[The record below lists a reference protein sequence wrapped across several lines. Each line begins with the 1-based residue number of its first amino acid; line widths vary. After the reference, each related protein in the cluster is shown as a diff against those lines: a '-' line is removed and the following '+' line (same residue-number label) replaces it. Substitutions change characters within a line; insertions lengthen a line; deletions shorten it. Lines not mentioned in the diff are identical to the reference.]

1 LAGSQRVRRLAAH
14 IMPDNLTASHADA
27 HGREKLPTDLKVRI
41 IAGSIMAAVALAL
54 TYAGSTWF
62 ALLVLVVALVISWE
76 WGRVVRGAS
85 FDLAFLVHAA
95 AVTVAIILAAQ
106 GYAAL
111 GLAVIAAAAI
121 VLVPLVFGR
130 GARLSV
136 LGVLYV
142 GVPAVA
148 LLWLRGDEPYG
159 FLAVLF
165 IFAIV
170 WASDSAA
177 YAAGRLI
184 GGPKLWSQISP
195 NKTWSGLL
203 GALAASTIAAALFSF
218 FIVGASPL
226 GLALTGL
233 VLGLVGQV
241 GDLAE
246 SALKRIFGLKDASAL
261 IPGHGG
267 FMDRMDSILPVAVAA
282 GMFALAVDPHAPAR
296 ALLFGI

>member
-1 LAGSQRVRRLAAH
+1 V
-14 IMPDNLTASHADA
+14 
-27 HGREKLPTDLKVRI
+27 
-41 IAGSIMAAVALAL
+41 
-54 TYAGSTWF
+54 
-62 ALLVLVVALVISWE
+62 LL
-76 WGRVVRGAS
+76 
-85 FDLAFLVHAA
+85 
-95 AVTVAIILAAQ
+95 
-106 GYAAL
+106 
-111 GLAVIAAAAI
+111 
-121 VLVPLVFGR
+121 
-130 GARLSV
+130 
-136 LGVLYV
+136 
-142 GVPAVA
+142 
-148 LLWLRGDEPYG
+148 
-159 FLAVLF
+159 

-203 GALAASTIAAALFSF
+203 GGLAASTIAAALFSF